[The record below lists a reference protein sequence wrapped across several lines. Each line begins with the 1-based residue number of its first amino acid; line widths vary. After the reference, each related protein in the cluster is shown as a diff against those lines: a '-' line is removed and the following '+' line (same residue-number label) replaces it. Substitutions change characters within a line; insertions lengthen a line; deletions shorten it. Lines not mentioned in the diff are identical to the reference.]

1 MSITFGD
8 TPWLML
14 KSHTPIF
21 ALTVASHHRL
31 ASSLTQQCRQV
42 FIVALLSHLA
52 LTIVVG
58 QGKTQSVKQPA
69 EVVEAYRVCEQ
80 FQKVLS
86 QDLDFNSAFEATFTK
101 NKIRQKAIAIKDG
114 EFGDF
119 DFANIDDQTLI
130 NAYKARMQLLYL
142 MFPLASPSDNE
153 EAIFFPPHIKAMFAR
168 KGPDTAAEFAAF
180 TSQIEKDTKDF
191 RSHLDKLA
199 AQYPSVTERIRKFK
213 SDLSTGDF
221 LPPKSRV
228 VEPMKYDGGGTVLSK
243 NEPYY
248 QIEGYTVVRE
258 GGEMKIAGIKF
269 FTRMF

>member
-52 LTIVVG
+52 LTLVVG
-58 QGKTQSVKQPA
+58 QETQSVKQPA

-86 QDLDFNSAFEATFTK
+86 QDLDFNAAFETTFTK
-101 NKIRQKAIAIKDG
+101 NKTRQKAIAIKDG

-119 DFANIDDQTLI
+119 DFANIDGQTLI

-142 MFPLASPSDNE
+142 MRRNIP
-153 EAIFFPPHIKAMFAR
+153 
-168 KGPDTAAEFAAF
+168 G
-180 TSQIEKDTKDF
+180 
-191 RSHLDKLA
+191 
-199 AQYPSVTERIRKFK
+199 
-213 SDLSTGDF
+213 
-221 LPPKSRV
+221 
-228 VEPMKYDGGGTVLSK
+228 
-243 NEPYY
+243 
-248 QIEGYTVVRE
+248 
-258 GGEMKIAGIKF
+258 
-269 FTRMF
+269 